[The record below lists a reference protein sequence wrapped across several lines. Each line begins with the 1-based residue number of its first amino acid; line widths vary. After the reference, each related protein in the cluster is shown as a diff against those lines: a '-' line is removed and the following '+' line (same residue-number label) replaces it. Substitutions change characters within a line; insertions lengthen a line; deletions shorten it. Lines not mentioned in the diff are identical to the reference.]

1 MLLGEGKGEGS
12 QQVALGSLIPLE
24 SIEFQS
30 SSIKAHI
37 RLYSAMSLE
46 SQNPGYLKQ
55 KKNEYNLHRNASL
68 TLFTFKFTGQDFN
81 LSVLQWCKFSNCRR
95 II

>member
-46 SQNPGYLKQ
+46 GQNPGYLKQ
-55 KKNEYNLHRNASL
+55 KKKLNTIYMEMHL
-68 TLFTFKFTGQDFN
+68 
-81 LSVLQWCKFSNCRR
+81 
-95 II
+95 